1 MIQFYKP
8 NSKNTG
14 HAASFRL
21 VGDVV
26 YLEIIKQS
34 GWNDT
39 TKTGSFAG
47 SRNDP
52 NKKINIKFN
61 TVELAALVRAIKYN
75 VGADVQ
81 GSGVGEPV
89 LYHRSEKGMT
99 TIKFLPYFAPAKP
112 QEQPIQKGFSLSV
125 FAKGN
130 QGAADKNFLLGFTFA
145 ESELIQ
151 NFFEYCLRMIFSFS
165 EKKYIANGKNQ
176 NRQPDVAAP
185 AEAAEEDPVEAFLS
199 GETFDIKQ

>member
-8 NSKNTG
+8 TAANKG

-26 YLEIIKQS
+26 YLEMIKQS
-34 GWNDT
+34 GWNET

-52 NKKINIKFN
+52 NKKINLKFN
-61 TVELAALVRAIKYN
+61 AVELASFVRAIKYN
-75 VGADVQ
+75 IGADVQ
-81 GSGVGEPV
+81 GSGAGEPV

-99 TIKFLPYFAPAKP
+99 TIKFLPYFAAAKP

-125 FAKGN
+125 FAKGS
-130 QGAADKNFLLGFTFA
+130 QGGADKSFLLGFTFA
-145 ESELIQ
+145 EAELIQ

-165 EKKYIANGKNQ
+165 EKKYIANGKNN
-176 NRQPDVAAP
+176 NRQSEPSAP
-185 AEAAEEDPVEAFLS
+185 AIAAEEDPVEAFLS
-199 GETFDIKQ
+199 GEVFDVKS